1 MDGQTDGKSSMWFVK
16 NKKLNKRS
24 FLFLSLF
31 LFLLG
36 LINLITLKKVEIK
49 DIKISGSELFSKDD
63 VVNNTSLKFPSRLIF
78 IETNFLEKKLKQNLS
93 LKNVSVIKQIFPF
106 GLKIEVNT
114 RTPIAYG
121 ERILN
126 DEKILGYIDK
136 DGIFINKNNAD
147 EKSLSKL
154 AIQVFGWKEEFKK
167 ILSEI
172 LNAQENYEYEL
183 VKITFSPNG
192 FLTLEEKDLK
202 TIFLGFNP
210 NLINYQLLILN
221 NLKNEFTK
229 NNFPEKIDNIDLTD
243 PNKPKIKVF
252 KP

>member
-1 MDGQTDGKSSMWFVK
+1 VK
-16 NKKLNKRS
+16 NQEKINNKN
-24 FLFLSLF
+24 FLFLILLLFTTSL
-31 LFLLG
+31 
-36 LINLITLKKVEIK
+36 ISLKTFMKVNIQ
-49 DIKISGSELFSKDD
+49 DIRISGSKFFSQNDL
-63 VVNNTSLKFPSRLIF
+63 VNNSSLKFPIRLIF
-78 IETNFLEKKLKQNLS
+78 IETNFLEKQLKQNLS
-93 LKNVSVIKQIFPF
+93 LKNVSVIRQIFPF

-121 ERILN
+121 ERIVN

-136 DGIFINKNNAD
+136 DGIFINKNNVD

-192 FLTLEEKDLK
+192 FLTVEEKDLK

-210 NLINYQLLILN
+210 NLIKYQLQIIN
-221 NLKNEFTK
+221 NLKNEFKK
-229 NNFPEKIDNIDLTD
+229 NNFSEKIDNIDLTD
-243 PNKPKIKVF
+243 PNNPKIKVF

>member
-1 MDGQTDGKSSMWFVK
+1 MKP
-16 NKKLNKRS
+16 KKVNNRS
-24 FLFLSLF
+24 FLFLTLF
-31 LFLLG
+31 LFLLS
-36 LINLITLKKVEIK
+36 LVSLKTLKKVDIQ
-49 DIKISGSELFSKDD
+49 DIKISGSELFSPNDIA
-63 VVNNTSLKFPSRLIF
+63 NNLSLKFPIRLIF
-78 IETNFLEKKLKQNLS
+78 IETNFLEKELKQNLS

-126 DEKILGYIDK
+126 DEKILGFIDK

-154 AIQVFGWKEEFKK
+154 AIQVFGWKEEFKE

-183 VKITFSPNG
+183 AKITFSPNG
-192 FLTLEEKDLK
+192 FLTVQEKDLK
-202 TIFLGFNP
+202 TIFLGFNR
-210 NLINYQLLILN
+210 NLINYQLLIIN
-221 NLKNEFTK
+221 NLKKEFTK
-229 NNFPEKIDNIDLTD
+229 NNFSEKIDNIDLTD
-243 PNKPKIKVF
+243 PKKPKIKVF